1 MAKKPV
7 LKAAPKGASNG
18 QHQAAA
24 AGNKLNLALVRELPA
39 SDEPVVVDVAEFGEG
54 MTVNVRPLTVADHML
69 LSALIWK
76 RGQDGAVEMKD
87 ETERSAVWLPAIAAL
102 AAVDDDGAL
111 VFGLTRAEAV
121 QRASSLPEK
130 YVPAVRRIAQAA
142 IELSGLE
149 DEKAAAAEAEKN

>member
-7 LKAAPKGASNG
+7 LKAANGRHAGAP
-18 QHQAAA
+18 
-24 AGNKLNLALVRELPA
+24 AGKKLSLALVQAITPGR
-39 SDEPVVVDVAEFGEG
+39 EPVVIDVPEFGEG

-111 VFGLTRAEAV
+111 VFGLTRAEAM

-130 YVPAVRRIAQAA
+130 YVPAINRIARAA

-149 DEKAAAAEAEKN
+149 DETAAAAEAEKN